1 MVATLV
7 IEQDND
13 GGNARVVDV
22 RLQSLD
28 GHGLNGADLR
38 ILEGLGLQLQ
48 EQQVPQAEPVTVDPP
63 APAPDRPVLAAK
75 PATKTPPVTK
85 PVAKKKRTGTGGGKG
100 SRNRAA
106 AADRPRP
113 YRPCP
118 PLKELDEAVR
128 DHGGSPTALAEHY
141 DVPRH
146 TVQGWLRRH
155 RGAGHVFPDAQP
167 TPTEV
172 VR

>member
-28 GHGLNGADLR
+28 GHGLNGVDLR
-38 ILEGLGLQLQ
+38 ILEGLGLPLP
-48 EQQVPQAEPVTVDPP
+48 EQQVPQAAPVIVTAPVTVP
-63 APAPDRPVLAAK
+63 ASDRPVLAAK
-75 PATKTPPVTK
+75 PATKTPPAAK
-85 PVAKKKRTGTGGGKG
+85 PAAKKKVTGGGKG
-100 SRNRAA
+100 SRNPTAA
-106 AADRPRP
+106 VDRPRA

-118 PLKELDEAVR
+118 PLEELDEAVR
-128 DHGGSPTALAEHY
+128 DHGGSPTVLAKHFG
-141 DVPRH
+141 VPRH

-155 RGAGHVFPDAQP
+155 RAAGH
-167 TPTEV
+167 TTEV
-172 VR
+172 VG